1 MKAAKEK
8 MSSIAQ
14 NVVLGTITGVAVAY
28 NLRIVFMRVGGAD
41 LVWIFFIFL
50 GPALGYLSGKE
61 RQRLERI
68 KAAKMKVEED
78 LSKVQS
84 ALNQSTKKY
93 RLLVEYANDA
103 IFLTTV
109 GGRFLLFNEAMCL
122 MSGYTKKKLKNM
134 NISQLQTDDHLTEK
148 HRKAWLDNGIYRYE
162 ETWRSK
168 DGDEVI
174 LDINARYIKLGEH
187 QVILHV
193 ARDVVKQSGSN
204 QETRAQDIRSF
215 QENKLMEMSS
225 LQNTLCR
232 FMSTPLLETTK
243 MFQYLIREYPQQ
255 SGRLTEVLSGWNK
268 AQKLMQL
275 LSPKN
280 ARDLKTEPCR
290 WDLNEILKQELF
302 YLELL
307 TKSKGIFKQVSLAPD
322 LPVVFGFGRDFSL
335 IFGTIF
341 RAALESVKQTN
352 CAQFLVSTHSVDEQN
367 LVEIHNEDRVPFK
380 EHLCKITD
388 PFLIDDSSSGKG
400 EIEIEFLACQRFIES
415 LGARIDV
422 GEDEGGSTAIK
433 IRIPSIQEKKE
444 EVNKFTSVVSS
455 EESLII

>member
-1 MKAAKEK
+1 MNQK
-8 MSSIAQ
+8 MSCVAQ
-14 NVVLGTITGVAVAY
+14 NVILGTITGVAVAY
-28 NLRIVFMRVGGAD
+28 NLRIIFTRVGGAD

-50 GPALGYLSGKE
+50 GPALGYLSGRE
-61 RQRLERI
+61 RQRLEKI
-68 KAAKMKVEED
+68 KAAKRKVEED
-78 LSKVQS
+78 LSRVQS
-84 ALNQSTKKY
+84 AFNQSTKKY

-122 MSGYTKKKLKNM
+122 LSGYTKKELKNM
-134 NISQLQTDDHLTEK
+134 NISQLQMDDQLTEK

-162 ETWRSK
+162 ETWRNK

-193 ARDVVKQSGSN
+193 GRDIIKQSGLN

-232 FMSTPLLETTK
+232 SASTPLLETTK
-243 MFQYLIREYPQQ
+243 MLQYLIREYHQE
-255 SGRLTEVLSGWNK
+255 SERLTEILSGWK
-268 AQKLMQL
+268 KTQMLIRW

-280 ARDLKTEPCR
+280 TRDLKTTPCR

-302 YLELL
+302 YLELV
-307 TKSKGIFKQVSLAPD
+307 TKSKEIFKKVLLASD

-335 IFGTIF
+335 IFGTVF
-341 RAALESVKQTN
+341 KAASESVKQTN
-352 CAQFLVSTHSVDEQN
+352 CAPFSVSTQSLDDHN
-367 LVEIHNEDRVPFK
+367 LIEIHNEDRVLFK
-380 EHLCKITD
+380 EYLCKITD
-388 PFLIDDSSSGKG
+388 PFLKDDSSSGKG
-400 EIEIEFLACQRFIES
+400 KTEIEFLACQRFFES
-415 LGARIDV
+415 LGARIDI
-422 GEDEGGSTAIK
+422 GEREEGGTTIK

-444 EVNKFTSVVSS
+444 EANKFTSVTSS